1 MKDNIIKVCF
11 IVDCTS
17 SMGRWIQAAK
27 NKILDTL
34 TLILTDNPNYHI
46 YASFIGYRDV
56 GDKEKIIQIN
66 FTDDIDSLRSSIM
79 DIKAEG
85 GDDIPEDVSQPFRIA
100 AEFNWDAD
108 VKIAFFITDAPNHG
122 LTYHMMNI
130 EDEYPNGYGNIDLKE
145 EVRIL
150 AYKGVDLTVFRI
162 NDSTDMMFNIMKQQ
176 YGNGY
181 ENKFKTINLVNSRQ
195 SADRSF
201 ETEVYTSIHHSIAM
215 SQETTFW

>member
-1 MKDNIIKVCF
+1 M
-11 IVDCTS
+11 DCTS

-27 NKILDTL
+27 DKILDTL

-56 GDKEKIIQIN
+56 GDTEKILQVD
-66 FTDDIDSLRSSIM
+66 FTDDIDSLRKSILN
-79 DIKAEG
+79 IQAEG
-85 GDDIPEDVSQPFRIA
+85 GDDVPEDVSEPFRIA

-122 LTYHMMNI
+122 LSYHSINI
-130 EDEYPNGYGNIDLKE
+130 EDDYPNGYGDIDLKE

-162 NDSTDMMFNIMKQQ
+162 NKSTDIMFDIMKHQ
-176 YGNGY
+176 YSNGN
-181 ENKFKTINLVNSRQ
+181 ENRFKTINLVNSRQ

-215 SQETTFW
+215 TQDPTSW